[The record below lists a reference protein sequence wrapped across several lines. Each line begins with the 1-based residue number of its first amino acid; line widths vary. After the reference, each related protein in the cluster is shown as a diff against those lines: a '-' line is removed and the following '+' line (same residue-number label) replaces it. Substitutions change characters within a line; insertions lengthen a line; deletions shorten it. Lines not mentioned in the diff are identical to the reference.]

1 MKKEITGI
9 IQNIH
14 QTRTGR
20 KPGPE
25 EISLLMYASR
35 NADINFIFI
44 NGSSFPHYVIK
55 SSRNDGLKQQLRN
68 EYDSLLKIY
77 TGTGALLKNSVPE
90 PLAEGMLNNSY
101 YVIQSAVNGMS
112 LNEYL
117 RKQKNS
123 KPKIERLFAQVTE
136 WLAVLH
142 TCGDVS
148 FRRVDELVGHD
159 YIAGSLER
167 FRQQHG
173 LLLEE
178 KRLISGIF
186 EKCTSL
192 AGIRIPL
199 GHRHGDFSPWNIRF
213 DRRNDKMFVLD
224 WEYAGAAGMP
234 VIDLLNFF
242 VVSRPVLSG
251 HEKAGGNKGSGSSLS
266 GYLNIPLPELHD
278 FQKAFYD
285 DTWQARL
292 MRKCIVRYCRDIGI
306 DTRLLEILFLVFIL
320 GHLYRKKDFLT
331 FFLENGVP
339 SGLK

>member
-14 QTRTGR
+14 QTKTGR
-20 KPGPE
+20 KPEPE

-44 NGSSFPHYVIK
+44 NGSTFPHYVIK

-68 EYDSLLKIY
+68 EYDFLLKIY

-90 PLAEGMLNNSY
+90 PLAEGILNNSY

-117 RKQKNS
+117 WKQKNS

-136 WLAVLH
+136 WLVGLH
-142 TCGDVS
+142 ACGDVS
-148 FRRVDELVGHD
+148 FPGVEELVGHD

-178 KRLISGIF
+178 KRLISHIF

-192 AGIRIPL
+192 TGIGIPL
-199 GHRHGDFSPWNIRF
+199 GQRHGDFSPWNIRF
-213 DRRNDKMFVLD
+213 NGRNDKMFVLD
-224 WEYAGAAGMP
+224 WEYADTSGMP
-234 VIDLLNFF
+234 ITDLLNFF
-242 VVSRPVLSG
+242 VVSQPVLSG
-251 HEKAGGNKGSGSSLS
+251 YEKAGENKGSGGSFSR
-266 GYLNIPLPELHD
+266 YLNIPLPELQD

-292 MRKCIVRYCRDIGI
+292 MQKCIVRYCEEVGI
-306 DTRLLEILFLVFIL
+306 DTRLLDILFLVFIL
-320 GHLYRKKDFLT
+320 DHLYRKKDFLT
-331 FFLENGVP
+331 FFLQNGVP
-339 SGLK
+339 SSLK